1 MIEISYLLAPL
12 VGGVIGYITNDI
24 AIRMLFRPHSAKY
37 LMGIHIPFTPGII
50 PKEKSRIAETIG
62 SVISEN
68 LMNSEVLQRY
78 LLSDDMVNKISAA
91 VESFIN
97 RQKSNSETVE
107 EFLARFLST
116 EEITTLKHAIK
127 NNLTTQV
134 EAKLVDSSLGDR
146 IAHLAMDHVV
156 AKFGINGTQEIMS
169 GLGNTMKGVSGM
181 ASALFGSHNIIGKFL
196 EMLREPTEKYLAKNI
211 NAILRTNGHEIVTNL
226 VGNGIDTFMSTSMAD
241 HLAHKEEQIRQ
252 LIDFL
257 TGLYKTIVKK
267 YLPDILASVDISKI
281 VRERLDEMDVAETE
295 KLIFKVMN
303 KELKAIVWLGAL
315 LGLIMGSINILI

>member
-134 EAKLVDSSLGDR
+134 EAKLIDSSLGDR
-146 IAHLAMDHVV
+146 IAHLAMDYVV

-226 VGNGIDTFMSTSMAD
+226 VGNGIDTILSTSMAD

-281 VRERLDEMDVAETE
+281 VRERMDEMDVAETE

>member
-1 MIEISYLLAPL
+1 MTELSYILPPL

-24 AIRMLFRPHSAKY
+24 AIRMLFRPHTAKY
-37 LMGIHIPFTPGII
+37 ILGIHIPFTPGII
-50 PKEKSRIAETIG
+50 PKEKHRIAGAIG

-116 EEITTLKHAIK
+116 EEITTLKYAIE

-134 EAKLVDSSLGDR
+134 EAKLVNSSLGDR

-156 AKFGINGTQEIMS
+156 AKFGINSTQEIMS
-169 GLGNTMKGVSGM
+169 GMGNTMKGVSGM
-181 ASALFGSHNIIGKFL
+181 ASALFGSHNIVGKFL

-281 VRERLDEMDVAETE
+281 VRERMDEMDVAETE
-295 KLIFKVMN
+295 KLIFKVMQ

-315 LGLIMGSINILI
+315 LGLIMGCINIFI